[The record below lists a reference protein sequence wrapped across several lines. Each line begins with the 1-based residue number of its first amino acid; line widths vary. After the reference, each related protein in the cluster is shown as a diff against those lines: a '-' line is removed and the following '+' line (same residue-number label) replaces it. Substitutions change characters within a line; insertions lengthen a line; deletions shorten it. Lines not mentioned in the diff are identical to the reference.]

1 MKRVVALALSLVTG
15 AGLAMSMQAPASA
28 GDVPPIV
35 VIYGAGKSVD
45 KGITLIAQVPGSGTS
60 VPASAKTGLN
70 LAASSSTD
78 GRVVAYLA
86 LRGSGSNAAG
96 WVLMIRQDGVLLR
109 RTLIKDVVIPSVS
122 ADGSTVLVVG
132 PNGLK
137 AFDVKRQRWSAFCT
151 GCPTTNISSAAISPD
166 CRKVAMSH
174 KDVGIQYMEIYRVSD
189 GRRLARTTLEGTL
202 GNPAWNAASNTVA
215 YASVQTTGLTL
226 GGIRT
231 LTTSG
236 VVADTKFIST
246 KASSAGRTIRYVSP
260 TWIDDAV
267 WAMRLTFSTDGN
279 LAARVVTAENWNS
292 APGGFGGPLY
302 SGKEAWRIELLA
314 FVGWSAALPT
324 PAH

>member
-1 MKRVVALALSLVTG
+1 MKRVIALALSLVTG

-45 KGITLIAQVPGSGTS
+45 KGLTLIAQVPGSDMS
-60 VPASAKTGLN
+60 VPVSAKTGVN

-78 GRVVAYLA
+78 GRVLVYLS
-86 LRGSGSNAAG
+86 LQNHGKSQQLY
-96 WVLMIRQDGVLLR
+96 LMIRKDGVLLR
-109 RTLIKDVVIPSVS
+109 HIPFGVGAILPSVS
-122 ADGSTVLVVG
+122 ADGSIVLAAG

-151 GCPTTNISSAAISPD
+151 GCPTTNFSSAAISPD
-166 CRKVAMSH
+166 RRKVAMEH

-189 GRRLARTTLEGTL
+189 GRRLARTTIEGTF

-215 YASVQTTGLTL
+215 YASPQTTGSLV
-226 GGIRT
+226 GIRT

-246 KASSAGRTIRYVSP
+246 SASPAGRTINYVSP
-260 TWIDDAV
+260 TWINNAV
-267 WAMRLTFSTDGN
+267 WAMRLTFSTDGD
-279 LAARVVTAENWNS
+279 LVARVVTAENWNS
-292 APGGFGGPLY
+292 APRAFGGPLY
-302 SGKEAWRIELLA
+302 SGKEAWRMELLA

-324 PAH
+324 PAY

>member
-15 AGLAMSMQAPASA
+15 AGLAMSIQAPASA

-35 VIYGAGKSVD
+35 VMYGAGKSVD

-86 LRGSGSNAAG
+86 LRGSGGNSAG

-122 ADGSTVLVVG
+122 ADGSTVLIAG

-151 GCPTTNISSAAISPD
+151 GCPTTSISSAAISPD
-166 CRKVAMSH
+166 HRKVAMSH

-189 GRRLARTTLEGTL
+189 GRRLARTTIEGTF
-202 GNPAWNAASNTVA
+202 GNPAWNPASNTVA
-215 YASVQTTGLTL
+215 YVSPQTAGSLA
-226 GGIRT
+226 GIRT

-236 VVADTKFIST
+236 VVANTKFNST
-246 KASSAGRTIRYVSP
+246 SASPAGRTVSYVSP
-260 TWIDDAV
+260 TWIKNAV
-267 WAMRLTFSTDGN
+267 WAMRLTLSTDGN
-279 LAARVVTAENWNS
+279 LAARVVTAKDWNS
-292 APGGFGGPLY
+292 APRTVGGPLY
-302 SGKEAWRIELLA
+302 SGKEIWRVELLA

>member
-1 MKRVVALALSLVTG
+1 MKRVIALALSLVTG

-45 KGITLIAQVPGSGTS
+45 KGLTLIAQVPGSGTS

-109 RTLIKDVVIPSVS
+109 RTLIKDVAIPSVS
-122 ADGSTVLVVG
+122 ADGSTVLVTG
-132 PNGLK
+132 LNGLK

-151 GCPTTNISSAAISPD
+151 GCPTTSISSAAISPD
-166 CRKVAMSH
+166 RRKVAMSH

-189 GRRLARTTLEGTL
+189 GRRLARTTIEGTF

-215 YASVQTTGLTL
+215 YASPQTTGSLV
-226 GGIRT
+226 GIRT

-236 VVADTKFIST
+236 VVADTKFKST
-246 KASSAGRTIRYVSP
+246 SASPTGRAVNYVSP
-260 TWIDDAV
+260 TWINNAV
-267 WAMRLTFSTDGN
+267 WAMRLTFSTDGD
-279 LAARVVTAENWNS
+279 LVARVVTAENWNS
-292 APGGFGGPLY
+292 APRAFGGPLY
-302 SGKEAWRIELLA
+302 SGKEAWRMELLA

>member
-1 MKRVVALALSLVTG
+1 MKRVIALALSFVTG

-45 KGITLIAQVPGSGTS
+45 KGLTLIAQVPGSDMS
-60 VPASAKTGLN
+60 VPVSAKTGVN

-78 GRVVAYLA
+78 GRVLVYLS
-86 LRGSGSNAAG
+86 LQNHGKSQQLY
-96 WVLMIRQDGVLLR
+96 LMIRKDGVLLR
-109 RTLIKDVVIPSVS
+109 HIPFGVGAILPSVS
-122 ADGSTVLVVG
+122 ADGSIVLAAG

-151 GCPTTNISSAAISPD
+151 GCPTTNFSSAAISPD
-166 CRKVAMSH
+166 RRKVAMEH

-189 GRRLARTTLEGTL
+189 GRRLARTTIEGTF

-215 YASVQTTGLTL
+215 YASPQTTGSLV
-226 GGIRT
+226 GIRT

-246 KASSAGRTIRYVSP
+246 SASPAGRTINYVSP
-260 TWIDDAV
+260 TWINNAV
-267 WAMRLTFSTDGN
+267 WAMRLTFSTDGD
-279 LAARVVTAENWNS
+279 LVARVVTAENWNS
-292 APGGFGGPLY
+292 APRAFGGPLY
-302 SGKEAWRIELLA
+302 SGKEAWRMELLA

-324 PAH
+324 PAY